1 MVDIVKPDISSVWAE
16 AGAVIAPSNEKI
28 KMGWTSEVPPHQY
41 ENFVQ
46 NRQDEMLA
54 YLNQKGVP
62 EWRIDTEYFLGKSFV
77 QDAGKIYKANKN
89 SGGLLPNQK
98 PSTDAT
104 NEYWEQATFSLSDLK
119 QSVGTSTK
127 DVMSQKATSDAIA
140 LKVDST
146 RVKQTTGV
154 STTDIMSQKAVTD
167 ALGTILPTPVV
178 QSSGSST
185 TDVMSQN
192 ATTLLK
198 ESALGGMGRTFVA
211 DATFTATDNKIVMTG
226 IVTALQLEVG
236 DVIQFSN
243 ATAQNNKPRTVE
255 SITDDDTIVVNYE
268 HCGNR
273 GNGSL
278 KLTDETVVGANVKL
292 LAKWFVAP
300 LGLGQDWVTVVTMRT
315 LSTTYSN
322 TLNRLMCA
330 AIEATA
336 TVITQKLQLNGFNSI
351 SNFVVSNG
359 VGSGAT
365 TIASQFL
372 IPLNQDYKIDISSG
386 SGTLIKWYELR

>member
-16 AGAVIAPSNEKI
+16 AGAIIAPSNEKI

-119 QSVGTSTK
+119 QAVGASTK

-185 TDVMSQN
+185 TDVMSQKAVTDALLDWVSDDPRAKTALN
-192 ATTLLK
+192 ATGEAPIYACRAWVNFNGT
-198 ESALGGMGRTFVA
+198 GTVA
-211 DATFTATDNKIVMTG
+211 IRASGNV
-226 IVTALQLEVG
+226 
-236 DVIQFSN
+236 S
-243 ATAQNNKPRTVE
+243 
-255 SITDDDTIVVNYE
+255 SITDNGTGDYTVNFTTAMPDANY
-268 HCGNR
+268 CVNTTTSGID
-273 GNGSL
+273 GSHRI
-278 KLTDETVVGANVKL
+278 
-292 LAKWFVAP
+292 W
-300 LGLGQDWVTVVTMRT
+300 
-315 LSTTYSN
+315 S
-322 TLNRLMCA
+322 
-330 AIEATA
+330 AI
-336 TVITQKLQLNGFNSI
+336 LQ
-351 SNFVVSNG
+351 
-359 VGSGAT
+359 
-365 TIASQFL
+365 
-372 IPLNQDYKIDISSG
+372 
-386 SGTLIKWYELR
+386 GTLAESSVRVLVLAGDSSRNDRPDLLVSVFR

>member
-28 KMGWTSEVPPHQY
+28 KLGWTSEVPPHQY

-62 EWRIDTEYFLGKSFV
+62 EWRTGTEYFLGKSFV

-89 SGGLLPNQK
+89 SGGLLPSQK

-119 QSVGTSTK
+119 QAVGTSTK

-146 RVKQTTGV
+146 RVKQVTGV

-167 ALGTILPTPVV
+167 ALISVSIPVLQTTGT
-178 QSSGSST
+178 ST
-185 TDVMSQN
+185 TSAMSQN
-192 ATTLLK
+192 ATTQLK
-198 ESALGGMGRTFVA
+198 ETALGKMGQTHTA
-211 DATFTATDNKIVMTG
+211 NATFTSTDNKIVMTG

-255 SITDDDTIVVNYE
+255 SITDADTIIVNYE
-268 HCGNR
+268 HCGSR

-278 KLTDETVVGANVKL
+278 KLTDEAVVSATVKL

-300 LGLGQDWVTVVTMRT
+300 IGLGQAWVDILSLRAINIVYSYIPTRRFGVTFQTPKATSAQSDILLDSLPSQMVDNTYGTIHATSYSAIVVE
-315 LSTTYSN
+315 SYS
-322 TLNRLMCA
+322 
-330 AIEATA
+330 ITA
-336 TVITQKLQLNGFNSI
+336 NKP
-351 SNFVVSNG
+351 VVWG
-359 VGSGAT
+359 
-365 TIASQFL
+365 
-372 IPLNQDYKIDISSG
+372 
-386 SGTLIKWYELR
+386 ELR

>member
-62 EWRIDTEYFLGKSFV
+62 EWRTGTEYFSGKSFV

-89 SGGLLPNQK
+89 SGGLLPNKK

-119 QSVGTSTK
+119 QAVGTSTK
-127 DVMSQKATSDAIA
+127 DVMSQKATSDAID

-185 TDVMSQN
+185 TDVMSQKAVTDALN
-192 ATTLLK
+192 NKVDKGAAVTKSITLN
-198 ESALGGMGRTFVA
+198 GT
-211 DATFTATDNKIVMTG
+211 TDNSVVMTD
-226 IVTALQLEVG
+226 IVTELDLEIG
-236 DVIQFSN
+236 DVIRIDTG
-243 ATAQNNKPRTVE
+243 AYNKLHTVE
-255 SITDDDTIVVNYE
+255 IIVANNHHIIVNYE
-268 HCGNR
+268 HSGSR

-278 KLTDETVVGANVKL
+278 KLPDFTGQATVTRI
-292 LAKWFVAP
+292 AKWFNAP
-300 LGLGQDWVTVVTMRT
+300 LGLGQTWVNTTPFRTYGTLYTGLLNRPIAVAVNHVSTSGNPSAALIVDGVTVA
-315 LSTTYSN
+315 LENDLNSTSDSQLYADVP
-322 TLNRLMCA
+322 A
-330 AIEATA
+330 ASEYKADIP
-336 TVITQKLQLNGFNSI
+336 NGSI
-351 SNFVVSNG
+351 STWS
-359 VGSGAT
+359 
-365 TIASQFL
+365 
-372 IPLNQDYKIDISSG
+372 
-386 SGTLIKWYELR
+386 ELR

>member
-28 KMGWTSEVPPHQY
+28 KLGWTSEVPPHQY

-62 EWRIDTEYFLGKSFV
+62 EWRTGTEYFLGKSFV

-119 QSVGTSTK
+119 QAVGTSTK

-140 LKVDST
+140 LKVDSA
-146 RVKQTTGV
+146 RVKQVTGV

-167 ALGTILPTPVV
+167 ALTSVSIPVLQTTGT
-178 QSSGSST
+178 ST
-185 TDVMSQN
+185 TSAMSQN
-192 ATTLLK
+192 ATTQLK
-198 ESALGGMGRTFVA
+198 ETALGKMGQTHTA
-211 DATFTATDNKIVMTG
+211 NATFTAIDNKIVMAG

-243 ATAQNNKPRTVE
+243 ANANNNKSRTVE
-255 SITDDDTIVVNYE
+255 SITNDNEIIVNYE
-268 HCGNR
+268 HCGSR

-278 KLTDETVVGANVKL
+278 KLTDETKAGATVKL
-292 LAKWFVAP
+292 LAKWFNVP
-300 LGLGQDWVTVVTMRT
+300 LGLGQAWQDVTSSRSLGTTYTNTTGRAIEIAVQYQDVPVTAGAIFELGGLTRTTGDIQGGDNPYWYNVTVPNGV
-315 LSTTYSN
+315 TYS
-322 TLNRLMCA
+322 
-330 AIEATA
+330 
-336 TVITQKLQLNGFNSI
+336 VGG
-351 SNFVVSNG
+351 G
-359 VGSGAT
+359 VK
-365 TIASQFL
+365 
-372 IPLNQDYKIDISSG
+372 IPA
-386 SGTLIKWYELR
+386 WWELR

>member
-28 KMGWTSEVPPHQY
+28 SLGWTSEVPPHQY

-62 EWRIDTEYFLGKSFV
+62 EWRTGTEYFLGKSFV

-119 QSVGTSTK
+119 QAVGTSTK

-140 LKVDST
+140 LKVDSA
-146 RVKQTTGV
+146 RVKQVTGV

-192 ATTLLK
+192 ATTKLK
-198 ESALGGMGRTFVA
+198 ENALGGMGRTHTEN
-211 DATFTATDNKIVMTG
+211 ATFTAIDNKIVMAG

-243 ATAQNNKPRTVE
+243 ANTNNNKSRTVE
-255 SITDDDTIVVNYE
+255 SITNDNEIIVNYE
-268 HCGNR
+268 HCGSR

-278 KLTDETVVGANVKL
+278 KLTDETKAGATVKL

-300 LGLGQDWVTVVTMRT
+300 LGLGQAWVNVLTLKGAANTNYVNSTGRSIQVSYLCGKLGAPPVVFNVNGYVFGQWGGTESDELGLQVVLT
-315 LSTTYSN
+315 NGDYWSSTQS
-322 TLNRLMCA
+322 A
-330 AIEATA
+330 A
-336 TVITQKLQLNGFNSI
+336 SI
-351 SNFVVSNG
+351 YVP
-359 VGSGAT
+359 A
-365 TIASQFL
+365 I
-372 IPLNQDYKIDISSG
+372 
-386 SGTLIKWYELR
+386 WELR

>member
-28 KMGWTSEVPPHQY
+28 KLGWTSEVPPHQY

-62 EWRIDTEYFLGKSFV
+62 EWRTGTEYFLGKSFV

-119 QSVGTSTK
+119 QAVGTSTK

-146 RVKQTTGV
+146 RVKQVTGV

-167 ALGTILPTPVV
+167 ALTSVSIPVLQTTGT
-178 QSSGSST
+178 ST
-185 TDVMSQN
+185 TSAMSQN
-192 ATTLLK
+192 ATTQLK
-198 ESALGGMGRTFVA
+198 ETALGKMGQTHTA
-211 DATFTATDNKIVMTG
+211 NATFTAIDNKIVMTG
-226 IVTALQLEVG
+226 IVTALQFEVG

-255 SITDDDTIVVNYE
+255 SIIDANTIIVNYE
-268 HCGNR
+268 HCGAR
-273 GNGSL
+273 GNSSL
-278 KLTDETVVGANVKL
+278 KLTDETKTGATVKL

-300 LGLGQDWVTVVTMRT
+300 IGLGQAWVDVSALRGINITYYMTANRVCSVSVAHQRIGSSEI
-315 LSTTYSN
+315 LSLLINNVFVEWSSSDYSFAN
-322 TLNRLMCA
+322 AGSTGALVPPSSSYKVMS
-330 AIEATA
+330 AIA
-336 TVITQKLQLNGFNSI
+336 
-351 SNFVVSNG
+351 
-359 VGSGAT
+359 
-365 TIASQFL
+365 
-372 IPLNQDYKIDISSG
+372 PYKFS
-386 SGTLIKWYELR
+386 ELR